1 MTILNASVGALR
13 LSLAKGETLIV
24 RNYSGVET
32 VSGSTVSREDAS
44 STLGAGAVVYGPQ
57 SVAASIVL
65 STTGT
70 LDYQTVMG
78 DPTPAHASVG
88 VVGFSV
94 IPPTRDSLGIEVAQS
109 MCVAVGSGTVVYE
122 AADYDL
128 SADITLVK
136 NVSHVG
142 VKPRLVFDGDV
153 PDAGFSTEGGT
164 RFLLAAGV
172 TGFKYNNTARGTEP
186 ADIAEDGISGVKII
200 GITFIGGKRAVDI
213 GAYFAMGLIDGA
225 VDELYAFDQTDDFAF
240 NLVNF
245 QHTRI
250 GKLWTS
256 TQLEYGSGI
265 RLGAA
270 LSAAL
275 LPGNSTITDELYTYC
290 KNRRNRSI
298 VWEAFGPSGCV
309 LNQMKNAGRMQGNRY
324 GAATPD
330 DIGMSFTSGSENI
343 VVADNAQFAL
353 MVVDMPIVF
362 PADTAG
368 FAKTTVYYVRTR
380 NSGTNTITLA
390 ETRYAT
396 SDIVATATTT
406 GTAKCSGF
414 PSLEVIGRAGCAISH
429 GDLGLIDAEAYGNV
443 CAVSIEKTR
452 YCVGYL
458 AEIMTSA
465 TGTALACRD
474 VVQGLTYGGQAS
486 LTQDESS
493 LFGQVNVRNE
503 AGGPFPY
510 SGGDLV
516 LDATWND
523 RDVRYTGTANIT
535 ITVPNNLPKGFKF
548 SITPTGTAG
557 RVTFLNSAGGAIF
570 STSGL
575 VTVSRYST
583 ARLENIA
590 NRVFVLEITAPGV
603 TMDKTLAI
611 TANAT
616 VPLPAGFA
624 VKRIYA
630 RNTTANAVTGG
641 LRIGTTNGGS
651 EILGATAL
659 AGNTIVEAAPAASG
673 LSASAQT
680 LYVQAVTAWN
690 SASVDLSIEMAPVF
704 N

>member
-1 MTILNASVGALR
+1 MSNITAVQTGSGWDVDGPTTTQVLVNLDTNGLPTGSLITPDGQPVG
-13 LSLAKGETLIV
+13 G
-24 RNYSGVET
+24 
-32 VSGSTVSREDAS
+32 
-44 STLGAGAVVYGPQ
+44 
-57 SVAASIVL
+57 
-65 STTGT
+65 
-70 LDYQTVMG
+70 
-78 DPTPAHASVG
+78 G
-88 VVGFSV
+88 VVGFAV
-94 IPPTRDSLGIEVAQS
+94 VPPTRDSLGIEVAQS
-109 MCVAVGSGTVVYE
+109 MCVVVGGGTVVYE
-122 AADYDL
+122 AADYTL
-128 SADITLVK
+128 ATDITLVK
-136 NVSHVG
+136 NVSHIG

-240 NLVNF
+240 NLINF
-245 QHTRI
+245 QHILI

-290 KNRRNRSI
+290 KYRRNRSI

-330 DIGMSFTSGSENI
+330 DIVMTFNSTANI
-343 VVADNAQFAL
+343 VVADNAQFAN
-353 MVVDMPIVF
+353 MVVDMPVVF
-362 PADTAG
+362 MADTAG
-368 FAKTTVYYVRTR
+368 FAKTTVYFVRTR
-380 NSGTNTITLA
+380 DAGTNTITLA

-659 AGNTIVEAAPAASG
+659 AGNAIAEAAPVASG